1 MCLCSEIPGW
11 ISCDPKR
18 PLGPPCED
26 HLSFLLPFWKFLLPG
41 VELDV
46 EEFISDAFKIV
57 YTFPAPL
64 ISIFLPA
71 QGWGQARPMK
81 Q

>member
-1 MCLCSEIPGW
+1 MTRRGLLGLPVKI
-11 ISCDPKR
+11 IFLSC
-18 PLGPPCED
+18 
-26 HLSFLLPFWKFLLPG
+26 LPFWKFLLPG

-71 QGWGQARPMK
+71 QGWGQVGPMK
-81 Q
+81 R